1 MRILLLLLIG
11 MTACTPYG
19 EYIPPDVYTP
29 PEWKNT
35 NCSPE
40 VEDFCQWW
48 HVLRDEGLNALEE
61 MALKKN
67 YSLEEAFQNWQ
78 QARALAYVARAA
90 EFPQVNLNPNFYK
103 RESLI
108 QFQAPGGLGT
118 DVFRIQQPMYA
129 IPLEASYE
137 VDLWHQIYDNY
148 RAAFYHAEAQFEAYN
163 NALLSITS
171 DVAVHYYTLRGLD
184 SELDVL
190 EQNRQIRKDAYD
202 ISLSRYNAGL
212 VNFTDVSRAET
223 ELASV
228 LADIENTTRLRNLEE
243 NILGTL
249 TAIAASDFFIPHNP
263 LGESPNT
270 IPTGIPSDLL
280 RRRPDIRQAERQ
292 MASAHMQIAVE
303 YAAYFP
309 ALSFDGAIGYMSP
322 LLHNLLD
329 WKARFWSIAGNI
341 AQVIFDGGAIQGNV
355 EAAKAVYLQDVA
367 IYQGTVLRAFQE
379 VEDALGNIYYTIRQE
394 KDLIIAVDSAEI
406 TLKLSADRYKQGL
419 VTYLEVVDAERSL
432 LENQRLVVRARAQ
445 EYLFTISLIKALGG
459 GWNEPCE

>member
-1 MRILLLLLIG
+1 MRIVILLLIG
-11 MTACTPYG
+11 LTACTPYG
-19 EYIPPDVYTP
+19 DYVPPEVYAP

-35 NCSPE
+35 NCAPE

-48 HVLRDEGLNALEE
+48 HVLDDEGLNALEE
-61 MALKKN
+61 MALAKN

-78 QARALAYVARAA
+78 QARALAYVARSH
-90 EFPQVNLNPNFYK
+90 EFPQVGLNPNFFK
-103 RESLI
+103 QSSLI
-108 QFQAPGGLGT
+108 QFQAPGGLGA
-118 DVFRIQQPMYA
+118 DVFRIQQQTYSV
-129 IPLEASYE
+129 PLEASYE
-137 VDLWHQIYDNY
+137 VDLWNQIYDNY
-148 RAAFYHAEAQFEAYN
+148 RAALYSAEARFEAYN
-163 NALLSITS
+163 NALLSITA
-171 DVAVHYYTLRGLD
+171 DVGAHYYTLRGLD

-190 EQNRQIRKDAYD
+190 EQNRKIRKDAYD
-202 ISLSRYNAGL
+202 ISLSRYDAGL

-228 LADIENTTRLRNLEE
+228 LADIENSTRLRNLEE

-249 TAIAASDFFIPHNP
+249 TAVAASDFFIPHNP
-263 LGESPNT
+263 LGESPTT

-292 MASAHMQIAVE
+292 MASTHMQVAVE

-309 ALSFDGAIGYMSP
+309 ALSFNGAAGFLTP
-322 LLHNLLD
+322 LLHNLFD

-341 AQVIFDGGAIQGNV
+341 AQVIFDGGYIQGNV
-355 EAAKAVYLQDVA
+355 EAAKAVYLQNVA

-406 TLKLSADRYKQGL
+406 TLNLSSDRYRQGL

-432 LENQRLVVRARAQ
+432 LENQRLVVKARTQ